1 MIIIHTRY
9 LLSVKRGDIFY
20 NILRRELDNF
30 LLKTPLFW
38 TFRDSIF
45 QVMINYIDPYVN
57 AFINGDTLNIYMGAD
72 FAAKELNSKIQ
83 EFKKEYKEK
92 INENKTDF

>member
-1 MIIIHTRY
+1 MITIHRQY
-9 LLSVKRGDIFY
+9 LLSAKRKSIFY

-30 LLKTPLFW
+30 LSKTPLFW

-45 QVMINYIDPYVN
+45 QVVVNYIDPYVN
-57 AFINGDTLNIYMGAD
+57 AFIDGGTLNIDMTTD
-72 FAAKELNSKIQ
+72 FAAKELNFKIQ